1 VRYTLEFRS
10 AHAEPG
16 SVISFLRRA
25 LRSTHST
32 DRSAAENGT
41 GPLDVL
47 VEVTPRTFDPVLY
60 RLANP
65 DIAEAGADPAAHFK
79 AFGRAEG
86 RLQVNPALL
95 DPASAYRREKFAR
108 FASLLDDSYP
118 CTAFPAMAGTALTLK
133 DYLAES
139 ANIDF
144 APFIAE
150 IEAHPGRTYLDLGCG
165 LRRRVYRNCLYLEV
179 YPSVAAD
186 VIVEPTCSYPIRDG
200 AFDGIGC
207 FAVLEH
213 TRQPW
218 RVARE
223 IHRMLKPGGRIWI
236 DWPFLQPVHGYP
248 SHYFNATRE
257 GLSSI
262 FEDLGFRVESAET
275 RPDQG
280 PEQTLAWILRALA
293 DRLPLAERTRFEAL
307 TVGELLR
314 EPPQGPLWSDLL
326 GELDDSTRSMLA
338 CGNCLIATKA
348 P

>member
-1 VRYTLEFRS
+1 M
-10 AHAEPG
+10 
-16 SVISFLRRA
+16 ISFLRRA
-25 LRSTHST
+25 LRPGHPT
-32 DRSAAENGT
+32 DAPAADSGT
-41 GPLDVL
+41 GPVDVL
-47 VEVTPRTFDPVLY
+47 VPVTPRTFDPVLY

-65 DIAEAGADPAAHFK
+65 DVAQAGADPALHFE
-79 AFGRAEG
+79 AFGRTEG
-86 RLQVNPALL
+86 RLQVNPALV
-95 DPASAYRREKFAR
+95 DPGSAYRREKFAR
-108 FASLLDDSYP
+108 FAGLLDAAYP
-118 CTAFPAMAGTALTLK
+118 CPSFPAMAGSVLSLK
-133 DYLAES
+133 DYLSES
-139 ANIDF
+139 ANLDF

-150 IEAHPGRTYLDLGCG
+150 IEAHPERDYLDLGCG
-165 LRRRVYRNCLYLEV
+165 LRQRVHRNCLYLEV
-179 YPSVAAD
+179 YPSAAAD
-186 VIVEPTCSYPIRDG
+186 VIVAPNCSYPIRDG

-257 GLSSI
+257 GLTSI

-280 PEQTLAWILRALA
+280 PQQTLAWILRALA
-293 DRLPLAERTRFEAL
+293 ERLPAAERARFEAMS
-307 TVGELLR
+307 VGELLR
-314 EPPQGPLWSDLL
+314 EPPDGPVWSELC
-326 GELDDSTRSMLA
+326 GGLDDSARSMLA

-348 P
+348 A

>member
-1 VRYTLEFRS
+1 M
-10 AHAEPG
+10 
-16 SVISFLRRA
+16 ISFLRRA
-25 LRSTHST
+25 LRPTHST
-32 DRSAAENGT
+32 QNSAAENGT

-47 VEVTPRTFDPVLY
+47 VEVTPRTFDTVLY

-108 FASLLDDSYP
+108 FAGLLDDSYP

-150 IEAHPGRTYLDLGCG
+150 IEAHPERTYLDLGCG

-179 YPSVAAD
+179 YPSAAAD

-293 DRLPLAERTRFEAL
+293 DRLPLAERARFEAL

-314 EPPQGPLWSDLL
+314 EPPQGPPWSDLV
-326 GELDDSTRSMLA
+326 GGLDDSTRSMLA
-338 CGNCLIATKA
+338 CGNCLIATKS